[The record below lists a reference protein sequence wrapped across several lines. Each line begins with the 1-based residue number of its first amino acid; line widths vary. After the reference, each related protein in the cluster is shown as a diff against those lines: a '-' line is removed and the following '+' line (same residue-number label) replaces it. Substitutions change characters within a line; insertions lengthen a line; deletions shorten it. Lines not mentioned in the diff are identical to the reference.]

1 MFLNGCFT
9 QAFQMPTFYV
19 TYELCSRG
27 ESQYLGSDSN
37 SDDLQWQFTIVF
49 IIFII
54 LCFERGRLTV
64 IIQTVVLMMQ
74 SVLFKKAVTKKKKHI
89 RYCRCNLQRKP
100 NRAFF
105 TLIIGNAVTQPWKMK
120 TLKTRNHL
128 VSSNQADTA
137 QCILWEMSACL
148 ELLIKTSWI

>member
-9 QAFQMPTFYV
+9 QAFQKPTFYV

-49 IIFII
+49 IIIII

-74 SVLFKKAVTKKKKHI
+74 SVLFKKSSHQK
-89 RYCRCNLQRKP
+89 N
-100 NRAFF
+100 
-105 TLIIGNAVTQPWKMK
+105 TLGTVGVIFKGNPTGHS
-120 TLKTRNHL
+120 L
-128 VSSNQADTA
+128 
-137 QCILWEMSACL
+137 LWL
-148 ELLIKTSWI
+148 

>member
-49 IIFII
+49 IIFYH
-54 LCFERGRLTV
+54 
-64 IIQTVVLMMQ
+64 
-74 SVLFKKAVTKKKKHI
+74 SLFWTWQIDSYYSNSCAHDAISAVQKSSHQKKNHI